1 MALAIVLAAS
11 RCLTRDGQRVRVV
24 SAAGQ
29 AASYGSEDAPASF
42 RPVVSSLVGL
52 GKVLRGLEE
61 ADDAAAI
68 ERAMAGEADA
78 PGLTSIER
86 LSQELE
92 LGPEAGDTEPAIR
105 SIANNIRL
113 AASGVVQL
121 PGFAARTG
129 VFSILASLS
138 R

>member
-1 MALAIVLAAS
+1 
-11 RCLTRDGQRVRVV
+11 
-24 SAAGQ
+24 
-29 AASYGSEDAPASF
+29 
-42 RPVVSSLVGL
+42 
-52 GKVLRGLEE
+52 
-61 ADDAAAI
+61 
-68 ERAMAGEADA
+68 MAGEADA

-105 SIANNIRL
+105 SIANNIRMQ
-113 AASGVVQL
+113 ASGVVQL

-129 VFSILASLS
+129 VFSILANLS